1 MADGIGGMVDGAVNS
16 LTGGALPAGYTS
28 KPYGTGGDPRNAGTW
43 VPGRYTGAE
52 LYNMMQQLPP
62 EAQFAFYSAMI
73 GQGQGGND
81 LQSAAIRGFG
91 GLDNLNRWINK
102 SERDNLGSAYWNP
115 ATGEYTTKGSD
126 GAWSTGKLANWN
138 TSPYQGTFSS
148 IGGEYGG
155 DFSMRPTAK
164 RAAMQEPGGGEP
176 REGASGG
183 SIATPGGS
191 GNLYSG
197 IAGGIN
203 AAVPPTGVPPA
214 PDSPEFL
221 ATKAKEILGQYAK
234 YKPDGTLDYSAMS
247 GANGQAFWDSLPT
260 NVKNAMQEFGLGK
273 KMQAAATQGGPTP
286 PGFPSGGGPP
296 GGGGGF
302 TPGQGP
308 AAGAGGSINPGQGG
322 TNPAPQPGTTPLPG
336 QGTTTGPG
344 MVTRQLPFDLQAL
357 LGKIKVNAAA
367 AGGPNQPSGSSGGG
381 NPAGG
386 GSNYPGLD
394 NAPRGFPTPSGR
406 ELRSFDPSYLIQQ
419 MRAKFGAK
427 GGAGQSN
434 SIPLAQGQGA
444 PQNNLIAWDNIF
456 RKPL

>member
-1 MADGIGGMVDGAVNS
+1 MADGIGGMVDEAVSPGYVKTLPDGRKIWVGPVSGANIRGAEGGPYAGMTIEEANRKAGISTDVSAYGPGAVLYGPQGFYGYNVETPMDGRLYS
-16 LTGGALPAGYTS
+16 ADGTRAPVAPSAPYTPPYPGIGNAPIYQSGTKNNTPGMKTANAVQAPETDGPSREMPSPAG
-28 KPYGTGGDPRNAGTW
+28 
-43 VPGRYTGAE
+43 
-52 LYNMMQQLPP
+52 
-62 EAQFAFYSAMI
+62 
-73 GQGQGGND
+73 GN
-81 LQSAAIRGFG
+81 Q
-91 GLDNLNRWINK
+91 
-102 SERDNLGSAYWNP
+102 
-115 ATGEYTTKGSD
+115 
-126 GAWSTGKLANWN
+126 
-138 TSPYQGTFSS
+138 
-148 IGGEYGG
+148 
-155 DFSMRPTAK
+155 
-164 RAAMQEPGGGEP
+164 
-176 REGASGG
+176 
-183 SIATPGGS
+183 
-191 GNLYSG
+191 YSG

-203 AAVPPTGVPPA
+203 SAVPPSGQAPA
-214 PDSPEFL
+214 PNSPEFL

-286 PGFPSGGGPP
+286 PGFPSGGGTP

-308 AAGAGGSINPGQGG
+308 AAGAGGSINLGQGG

-367 AGGPNQPSGSSGGG
+367 AGGPNQPSGNSGGG